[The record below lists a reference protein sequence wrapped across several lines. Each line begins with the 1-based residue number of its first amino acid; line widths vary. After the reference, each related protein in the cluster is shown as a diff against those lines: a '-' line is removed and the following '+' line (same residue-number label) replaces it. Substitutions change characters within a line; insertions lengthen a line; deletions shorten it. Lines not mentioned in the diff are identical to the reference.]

1 MKKNGWSEINGI
13 KKNALKS
20 VGKQN
25 KILELLESISGLA
38 KKIISEQKASFV
50 MGILILGYWI

>member
-1 MKKNGWSEINGI
+1 
-13 KKNALKS
+13 
-20 VGKQN
+20 
-25 KILELLESISGLA
+25 LA